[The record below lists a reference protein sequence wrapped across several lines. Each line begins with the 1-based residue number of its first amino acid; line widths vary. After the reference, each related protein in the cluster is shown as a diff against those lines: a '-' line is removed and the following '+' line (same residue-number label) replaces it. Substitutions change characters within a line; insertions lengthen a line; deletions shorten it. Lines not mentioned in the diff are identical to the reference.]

1 MREVNKLDKWTYNP
15 YYDKQN
21 HPFCRLKLL
30 IEKCGHSKKK
40 NEVISQK

>member
-1 MREVNKLDKWTYNP
+1 MLDKWTYNP

-30 IEKCGHSKKK
+30 IVFLECGHSKKK